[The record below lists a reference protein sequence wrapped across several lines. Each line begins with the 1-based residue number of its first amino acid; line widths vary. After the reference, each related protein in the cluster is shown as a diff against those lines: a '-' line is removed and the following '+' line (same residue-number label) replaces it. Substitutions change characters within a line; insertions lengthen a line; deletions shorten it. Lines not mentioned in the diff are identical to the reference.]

1 MSYFQLNLQR
11 AITIIARFAYNGTH
25 MNRFSYVADADIT
38 SAAALAGL
46 SAAFQLEVISAIRA
60 LQVDALVWLSYYIQ
74 VLEPGSP
81 YFEDFSPSGGSI
93 TGVQGMPAY
102 VCYSFRLTR
111 SVTGVRGGFKR
122 FSGVPES
129 YTEFGA
135 WSPNFPPSAAI
146 TAARSALLAQLVVGS
161 ITFTP
166 AVFIQTFNGQKLPTP
181 HYYVPT
187 GVEFRLTPGTQLTRK
202 PS

>member
-11 AITIIARFAYNGTH
+11 AVTIMARFAYNGFH
-25 MNRFSYVADADIT
+25 LNRFSYIADTDVT
-38 SAAALAGL
+38 SSSALAGL
-46 SAAFQLEVISAIRA
+46 SAAFQLEVIGAIRQ
-60 LQVDALVWLSYYIQ
+60 LQVDALVWTSYYLQ
-74 VLEPGSP
+74 VLQPGSP
-81 YFEDFSPSGGSI
+81 YFEDFTPQGGVI

-102 VCYSFRLTR
+102 VCYSFRLAR

-122 FSGVPES
+122 FSGVPEN

-135 WSPNFPPSAAI
+135 WTPNFPPAANI
-146 TAARSALLAQLVVGS
+146 TAVRSALLAQLTVGS

-166 AVFIQTFNGQKLPTP
+166 AVFIQTFNGQKLPVP
-181 HYYVPT
+181 HYYIPT

-202 PS
+202 P